1 MTTLL
6 TVQTYPAIRAAL
18 GVLVDSNLLP
28 DSTIQLDL
36 YAGRA
41 QAWVEASDPAWA
53 TRTGA
58 DRQHLVNAAVLRCA
72 GLLATAMPAFS
83 GESSTA
89 SEYSYSVKPVDWAA
103 RAAALMADAE
113 EELQLVIAGSDTEAA
128 TANMPTFFTSAKPYT
143 PSGLVGG
150 RGR

>member
-6 TVQTYPAIRAAL
+6 TVQTYPSIRAAL

-28 DSTIQLDL
+28 DSIIQMDL

-41 QAWVEASDPAWA
+41 QAWLETKDPLWA

-58 DRQHLVNAAVLRCA
+58 DHQHLVNAVVLRCA
-72 GLLATAMPAFS
+72 GLLASVMPALTAESFKG
-83 GESSTA
+83 GEYN
-89 SEYSYSVKPVDWAA
+89 YSAEPVDWTA
-103 RAAALMADAE
+103 RGAALMADAE
-113 EELQLVIAGSDTEAA
+113 DEVQQVIAAEEDVS
-128 TANMPTFFTSAKPYT
+128 TANMPVMFTSAKPYT
-143 PSGLVGG
+143 VGGLVGG

>member
-6 TVQTYPAIRAAL
+6 TVQTYPSIRAAL

-28 DSTIQLDL
+28 DPIIQLDI

-41 QAWVEASDPAWA
+41 QSWLESKDPLWV

-58 DRQHLVNAAVLRCA
+58 DRQRLTNAVVLRCA
-72 GLLATAMPAFS
+72 GLLASVMPSLTAESFA
-83 GESSTA
+83 GEYN
-89 SEYSYSVKPVDWAA
+89 YSAQPVDWTA

-113 EELQLVIAGSDTEAA
+113 DEVQQVIAAEEDVS
-128 TANMPTFFTSAKPYT
+128 TANMPVMFTSAKPYT
-143 PSGLVGG
+143 VGGLVGG

>member
-6 TVQTYPAIRAAL
+6 TVQTYPSIRAAL

-28 DSTIQLDL
+28 DSIIQLDL

-41 QAWVEASDPAWA
+41 QSWLEAKDPLWA

-58 DRQHLVNAAVLRCA
+58 DRQHLVNAVVLRCA
-72 GLLATAMPAFS
+72 GLLASVMPALTAEAFA
-83 GESSTA
+83 GEYN
-89 SEYSYSVKPVDWAA
+89 YSQTPVDWTA

-113 EELQLVIAGSDTEAA
+113 DEVQAVIASEDDAVTA
-128 TANMPTFFTSAKPYT
+128 TMPVMFSSAKPYT
-143 PSGLVGG
+143 PGGLVGG

>member
-6 TVQTYPAIRAAL
+6 TVQTYPSIRAAL

-28 DSTIQLDL
+28 DTIIQMDL

-41 QAWVEASDPAWA
+41 QSWLESKDPLWA

-58 DRQHLVNAAVLRCA
+58 DHQHLVNAVVLRCA
-72 GLLATAMPAFS
+72 GLLASVMPSLTAEAFA
-83 GESSTA
+83 GEYN
-89 SEYSYSVKPVDWAA
+89 YSAQPVDWTA

-113 EELQLVIAGSDTEAA
+113 DEVQQVIAAEEDVS
-128 TANMPTFFTSAKPYT
+128 TANMPVMFTSAKPYT
-143 PSGLVGG
+143 VGGLVGG

>member
-6 TVQTYPAIRAAL
+6 TVQTYPSIRAAL

-28 DSTIQLDL
+28 DSIIQLDL

-41 QAWVEASDPAWA
+41 QTWLEGKDPLWA
-53 TRTGA
+53 ARTGA
-58 DRQHLVNAAVLRCA
+58 DRTHLVNAVVLRCA
-72 GLLATAMPAFS
+72 GLLASVMPALTAEAFA
-83 GESSTA
+83 GEYN
-89 SEYSYSVKPVDWAA
+89 YSQTPVDWTA

-113 EELQLVIAGSDTEAA
+113 DEAQAVITSEADAVTA
-128 TANMPTFFTSAKPYT
+128 TMPTMFSSAKPYT

>member
-6 TVQTYPAIRAAL
+6 TVGTYPSIRAAL
-18 GVLVDSNLLP
+18 GLLVDSNLLP
-28 DSTIQLDL
+28 DSIIQLEL

-41 QAWVEASDPAWA
+41 QSWLETKDPLWA

-58 DRQHLVNAAVLRCA
+58 DRVRLTNAVVLRCA
-72 GLLATAMPAFS
+72 GLLASVMPSLTAESFA
-83 GESSTA
+83 GEYN
-89 SEYSYSVKPVDWAA
+89 YSAQPVDWAA

-113 EELQLVIAGSDTEAA
+113 DEVQQVIAAEEDVSTA
-128 TANMPTFFTSAKPYT
+128 TMPVMFSSAKPYT

>member
-1 MTTLL
+1 MSTLL
-6 TVQTYPAIRAAL
+6 TVQTYPSIRAAL
-18 GVLVDSNLLP
+18 GLLVDSNLLP
-28 DSTIQLDL
+28 DSIIQMEL

-41 QAWVEASDPAWA
+41 QSWIESEDPAWA

-72 GLLATAMPAFS
+72 GLLANIMPALTS
-83 GESSTA
+83 ETMPGGEYN
-89 SEYSYSVKPVDWAA
+89 YSAQPTDWPA
-103 RAAALMADAE
+103 RAAALMADADDE
-113 EELQLVIAGSDTEAA
+113 MQAVVAPGSTTPAA
-128 TANMPTFFTSAKPYT
+128 MPVMFTSAKPRT

>member
-1 MTTLL
+1 MTILL
-6 TVQTYPAIRAAL
+6 TVQTYPMIRAAL

-28 DSTIQLDL
+28 DSIIQMDL

-41 QAWVEASDPAWA
+41 QTWVESRDPSWA

-72 GLLATAMPAFS
+72 GLLAPTMPALSSESFL
-83 GESSTA
+83 GEYKYDA
-89 SEYSYSVKPVDWAA
+89 NPVDWDA
-103 RAAALMADAE
+103 RGQALLAE
-113 EELQLVIAGSDTEAA
+113 AENEVQEVIAVTDEEAL
-128 TANMPTFFTSAKPYT
+128 TSTMPTFFTAAQPYT
-143 PSGLVGG
+143 TKGLRGG